1 MAGKGTKA
9 AGPEGQA
16 PRARLER
23 PARLLCLRASGQGEN
38 TPFVPAGWAWEGLL
52 GPFKKFS
59 QGKKTSGAAGV
70 QDRSSWGQ
78 DKLPGTGGQQSPGE
92 GKEIRSLRSPP
103 TPHSSPSSC
112 LSPACLAPSLT
123 SLPLCVSHCPS
134 ISLPFFLPILSLPLP
149 VSLCVCFSA
158 FLSLSCISVSY
169 VFLSLSIS
177 EWMCLCVCHCLSP
190 SLFFLWV
197 SLGVSPSPC
206 LCISRRLLPAP
217 APCPA
222 YSLSVRPCRYRLWVD
237 SCSEMFGGLDICAVK
252 AVHSKDGRDYIIE
265 VSNGVGVPPGR
276 NQAPG
281 QAFQR
286 EGVQV

>member
-149 VSLCVCFSA
+149 LFLSVSVSLPFCLSRA
-158 FLSLSCISVSY
+158 SLSLMSS
-169 VFLSLSIS
+169 
-177 EWMCLCVCHCLSP
+177 CLSP
-190 SLFFLWV
+190 SLNGCVYVYVTVCLLACFFC
-197 SLGVSPSPC
+197 GC
-206 LCISRRLLPAP
+206 LSGSLLPPVSASLAVCFP
-217 APCPA
+217 PLPPVLHTHC
-222 YSLSVRPCRYRLWVD
+222 LSVPAGTGCGWTAARRCLVAWTSVLSRL
-237 SCSEMFGGLDICAVK
+237 STAKMAEITS
-252 AVHSKDGRDYIIE
+252 
-265 VSNGVGVPPGR
+265 
-276 NQAPG
+276 
-281 QAFQR
+281 
-286 EGVQV
+286 